1 MNASLTHND
10 SSYLH
15 QDKDIDFSVHSADL
29 RPIKP
34 LPLRP
39 PLQLVEQEGQ
49 LQIHTAPYRGSF
61 SIVLSAALR
70 AAGLGSRV
78 MVIQFLKGG
87 VNQGPDGIVQLCGN
101 LQWLR
106 PDIDACLADHAQEVP
121 ADNKMKTQK
130 KAVQAIWTICRDHLL
145 KGDLEQLVLDE
156 IGLAIVLGYLNEAD
170 VIATL
175 KNRKHAMDLI
185 LTGPS
190 IPPGIMAM
198 ADQVTELRC
207 GF

>member
-1 MNASLTHND
+1 
-10 SSYLH
+10 
-15 QDKDIDFSVHSADL
+15 
-29 RPIKP
+29 
-34 LPLRP
+34 
-39 PLQLVEQEGQ
+39 
-49 LQIHTAPYRGSF
+49 
-61 SIVLSAALR
+61 
-70 AAGLGSRV
+70 

-87 VNQGPDGIVQLCGN
+87 VNQGPEGIVQLCGN

-106 PDIDACLADHAQEVP
+106 PDVDACLANPAQDIP
-121 ADNKMKTQK
+121 SDNKMEVQK
-130 KAVQAIWTICRDHLL
+130 RAVQTIWAVCRDHLL

-175 KNRKHAMDLI
+175 KARKHAMDLI